1 MNLLNAIREAQS
13 GLNPKEREIAAFLLS
28 HTQEAI
34 QMTIT
39 ELAEHSRGSTASV
52 SRFCRLFHVSGYPEF
67 KMRLAADLQQA
78 ATRPQAYQD
87 IVAGNSL
94 ERIAAAVET
103 NHIRAATETN
113 RALDLKEMQRA
124 IDALNNAHRIDLYGV
139 ATSGIVA
146 QDFHQKLVR
155 VGKHAV
161 MFSDSHMQ
169 LTSAASLSPF
179 DVAIGISYSGETP
192 ETLKALRSAAESGAT
207 TISLTRFGPNKLAA
221 IASIRLFAS
230 NMEAGVRRGD
240 MASRIAQ
247 LHVLDIVFTAMVSSN
262 FEEYVPRLEKS
273 FQVVKTNTGRR
284 DQSHL

>member
-13 GLNPKEREIAAFLLS
+13 GLNPKEREIAAFLLAN
-28 HTQEAI
+28 TQEAV

-39 ELAEHSRGSTASV
+39 ELAERSGGSTASV
-52 SRFCRLFHVSGYPEF
+52 SRFCRLFHISGYPKF
-67 KMRLAADLQQA
+67 KMKLAADLLQIS
-78 ATRPQAYQD
+78 TPSPQAYQD

-94 ERIAAAVET
+94 ERIASAVEA
-103 NHIRAATETN
+103 NHIRAASETN
-113 RALDLKEMQRA
+113 RVLDLKEVQRA
-124 IDALNNAHRIDLYGV
+124 VDVLNNAHRIDLYGI

-146 QDFHQKLVR
+146 QDFQQKLVR
-155 VGKHAV
+155 IGKHAV

-169 LTSAASLSPF
+169 LTSAATLSPS

-207 TISLTRFGPNKLAA
+207 TISLTRFGPSKLASL
-221 IASIRLFAS
+221 ASIRLFAS
-230 NMEAGVRRGD
+230 NMEAGLRRGD

-247 LHVLDIVFTAMVSSN
+247 LHVLDIVFTAMVSSR

-273 FQVVKTNTGRR
+273 FQVVKTNTGKEEHH
-284 DQSHL
+284 S